1 MIGSTLQNNSPGLSP
16 GQKLA
21 RGTARLLRDLGLE
34 TLEEYVPEKG
44 LRVDLIALGSKSEIW
59 IVECKSSRA
68 DFMTDQKWQSYT
80 DWCDRYFWAV
90 DSDFP
95 TDLLPQ
101 ASGLII
107 ADEYDAEIVRMP
119 AEAKLNAA
127 RRKKI
132 VHGFARVAARR
143 LLDLRDPAMRG

>member
-1 MIGSTLQNNSPGLSP
+1 MIGNSLQNCASVLLP

-21 RGTARLLRDLGLE
+21 RGAARLLRDLGLE

-44 LRVDLIALGSKSEIW
+44 LRVDLIALGPKSEIW
-59 IVECKSSRA
+59 IIECKSSRA
-68 DFMTDQKWQSYT
+68 DFMTDHKWQSYT

-95 TDLLPQ
+95 TDLLPE

-107 ADEYDAEIVRMP
+107 ADEYDGEIVRMP
-119 AEAKLNAA
+119 AEERLTAA

-143 LLDLRDPAMRG
+143 LLDLRDPVVRG